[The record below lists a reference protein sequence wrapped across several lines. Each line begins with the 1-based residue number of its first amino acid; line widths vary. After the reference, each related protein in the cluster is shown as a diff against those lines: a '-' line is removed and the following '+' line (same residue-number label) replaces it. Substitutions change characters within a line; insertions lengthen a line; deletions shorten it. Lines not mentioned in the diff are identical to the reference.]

1 MGLADTGLLG
11 DLLRYYYGVNSE
23 DGLEWKIID
32 VMKSKLH
39 FLNFLHG
46 FWNKPDW
53 EDELEQTGK
62 VWTWY
67 QCIQEMKWVGGTNW
81 FSWAIVYDN
90 N

>member
-46 FWNKPDW
+46 F
-53 EDELEQTGK
+53 
-62 VWTWY
+62 
-67 QCIQEMKWVGGTNW
+67 
-81 FSWAIVYDN
+81 
-90 N
+90 